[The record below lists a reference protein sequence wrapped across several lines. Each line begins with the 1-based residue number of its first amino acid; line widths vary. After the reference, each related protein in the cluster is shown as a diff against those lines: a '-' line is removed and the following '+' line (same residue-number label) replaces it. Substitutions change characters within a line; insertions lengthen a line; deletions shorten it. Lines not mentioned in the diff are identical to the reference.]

1 MMAAVV
7 DYDLG
12 YQLGGFVIVLL
23 GHAAIA
29 GRWYLNG
36 PADGTNGAENVG
48 CDWDVHRTFNLTLVR
63 MILRI
68 RLEKIGQ
75 STELSPKLSIQLAA
89 LAAARYPGYL
99 RRAEIYKC
107 KQHEVTVLIC
117 CTPLSHLYKIILR
130 CPSSLSDI

>member
-7 DYDLG
+7 DDDLG
-12 YQLGGFVIVLL
+12 YQLGRFVIVLL

-48 CDWDVHRTFNLTLVR
+48 CDWDVHHTLSLTLVR

-68 RLEKIGQ
+68 RLEKNGQ
-75 STELSPKLSIQLAA
+75 STEISPKLSIQLAA
-89 LAAARYPGYL
+89 LAAARYRG
-99 RRAEIYKC
+99 
-107 KQHEVTVLIC
+107 
-117 CTPLSHLYKIILR
+117 SF
-130 CPSSLSDI
+130 

>member
-23 GHAAIA
+23 AHAAIA

-36 PADGTNGAENVG
+36 PADGTNGAENIG

-63 MILRI
+63 INLRI
-68 RLEKIGQ
+68 RLEKNGQ
-75 STELSPKLSIQLAA
+75 STDISPTTSGISC
-89 LAAARYPGYL
+89 G
-99 RRAEIYKC
+99 
-107 KQHEVTVLIC
+107 
-117 CTPLSHLYKIILR
+117 KISRVI
-130 CPSSLSDI
+130 P